1 MMSKKV
7 RGNWRVLLVDMRVLM
22 RNWKLIGK
30 IRGGKL
36 VSRPFRERLMLAVTA
51 VYGCRYCSW
60 LHTRE
65 ALRSGIEKEEISALL
80 IGSVNNCPEDEAIA
94 LIYAQHWADCDG
106 NPDTEATRRLEQVY
120 GAERA
125 KVIDLILHMN
135 RLGNLFGISWD
146 RFLYRASFGRW
157 GK

>member
-1 MMSKKV
+1 MSKKV
-7 RGNWRVLLVDMRVLM
+7 RGSWRVLLVDMRVLM

-36 VSRPFRERLMLAVTA
+36 VPRPFRERLMLAVTA

-65 ALRSGIEKEEISALL
+65 A
-80 IGSVNNCPEDEAIA
+80 AIA

-135 RLGNLFGISWD
+135 RLGNIFGISWD

-157 GK
+157 GEK